1 VKLFLLL
8 LLPLQVFAQRD
19 LTRYVNPFI
28 GTAGHGHTFP
38 GAIVPF
44 GMVQLS
50 PDTRLTGW
58 DGCSGYHYSDSEIY
72 GFSHTHLSGT
82 GISDYGD
89 ILLLPTVDAHSQT
102 ARFQHQ
108 NETASPGY
116 YSVKLD
122 GNILVELTATAR
134 VGMHRYTFP
143 NTQSASII
151 LDLAHRDK
159 VLDSGFRITGANTL
173 VGWRR
178 SQAWAKD
185 QVVYFALE
193 FSQPF
198 TSHTDDKSKALFHF
212 DARGGK
218 PVLVKVGI
226 SAVDIDGALKNLR
239 AELNHWDFDKVRADA
254 KAAWNAELNKIV
266 VTGGTDAPLTSFYTA
281 LYHAMTAPNLFM
293 DVDGR
298 YRGRDFKTHEA
309 KDFSNYTVF
318 SLWDTFR
325 AAHPLYTIIDQK
337 RTRDF
342 IKTFLVQYAQGGRLP
357 VWELAAN
364 ETDTMIGY
372 HAVSVIADAVVKGI
386 DGFDLR
392 EAYEVM
398 KHSAELKHHDG
409 VIGMEDERESVS
421 KMLEYAYDDWCI
433 AQVAK
438 RLGETADYERYTAR
452 AQSYKNVFDRAS
464 GFMRPRS
471 NGNWIEPFDPR
482 EVTFA
487 FTEANSWQYTFF
499 APQDIGGLI
508 KLMGGRRQFAQ
519 KLDQLFAADSRTTGR
534 EQADITGLIGQ
545 YAHGNEPSHHI
556 AYPYNYAGRPWKTQT
571 RVRQI
576 MDQFY
581 KPEPDGLIGNE
592 DCGQMSAWYVLSAA
606 GFYPVTPG
614 SQAYVIGS
622 PLFPEVR
629 FNLENGKS
637 FTIKARGVSDS
648 TVYVQS
654 ATLNGKPY
662 SKSFLL
668 HDDLMAGGELVLQ
681 MGARPNRR
689 WGTGAGNE
697 PESRIEGAEIVP
709 VPVIKAAGPT
719 FRNRLE
725 ISVIATGSEP
735 VKVYYARDG
744 NYHFWPRFTKPFVIE
759 DDSLIEAYA
768 VSADGRRSQT
778 AKARFNRI
786 PHDWKLTLQSTYST
800 QYTGGGDLA
809 LIDGVRGT
817 SNWSGG
823 AWQGYQGTDL
833 VAVLDL
839 GSVQK
844 VSKVGA
850 GFLQDIGSWI
860 WLPQG
865 IEVELSVDGV
875 TFGSGFSIVNEVSDQ
890 EGVMIKDFVTT
901 IAPTEARY
909 VRIRAVHLRPETWI
923 FADEIIVKN

>member
-1 VKLFLLL
+1 MSI
-8 LLPLQVFAQRD
+8 PLQVFAQRD

-89 ILLLPTVDAHSQT
+89 ILLLPLADDGLPAGRKA
-102 ARFQHQ
+102 ARFQHR

-116 YSVKLD
+116 YSVRLDD

-143 NTQSASII
+143 SGHAASVM
-151 LDLAHRDK
+151 LDLTHRDK
-159 VLDSGFRITGANTL
+159 VIDARFRFVNRTTL

-198 TSHTDDKSKALFHF
+198 MGFAGSKDQQKGYFLF
-212 DARGGK
+212 DLSPGEQL
-218 PVLVKVGI
+218 LVKVGI
-226 SAVDIDGALKNLR
+226 SSVDIEGAQQNLK
-239 AELNHWDFDKVRADA
+239 AELDHWDFDKVRADA
-254 KAAWNAELNKIV
+254 KAAWNAELNKIA
-266 VTGGTDAPLTSFYTA
+266 VTGGTDAQLTSFYTA

-337 RTRDF
+337 RTHDF
-342 IKTFLVQYAQGGRLP
+342 IKTFLVQYEQGGRLP

-392 EAYEVM
+392 EAFQAM
-398 KHSAELKHHDG
+398 KHSAEVRRQGL
-409 VIGMEDERESVS
+409 ISMEDERESVS

-438 RLGETADYERYTAR
+438 KLGETTDYERYTAR
-452 AQSYKNVFDRAS
+452 AQAYKNVFDHTS

-487 FTEANSWQYTFF
+487 FTEANSW
-499 APQDIGGLI
+499 
-508 KLMGGRRQFAQ
+508 
-519 KLDQLFAADSRTTGR
+519 
-534 EQADITGLIGQ
+534 
-545 YAHGNEPSHHI
+545 
-556 AYPYNYAGRPWKTQT
+556 
-571 RVRQI
+571 
-576 MDQFY
+576 
-581 KPEPDGLIGNE
+581 
-592 DCGQMSAWYVLSAA
+592 
-606 GFYPVTPG
+606 
-614 SQAYVIGS
+614 
-622 PLFPEVR
+622 
-629 FNLENGKS
+629 
-637 FTIKARGVSDS
+637 
-648 TVYVQS
+648 
-654 ATLNGKPY
+654 
-662 SKSFLL
+662 
-668 HDDLMAGGELVLQ
+668 
-681 MGARPNRR
+681 
-689 WGTGAGNE
+689 
-697 PESRIEGAEIVP
+697 
-709 VPVIKAAGPT
+709 
-719 FRNRLE
+719 
-725 ISVIATGSEP
+725 
-735 VKVYYARDG
+735 
-744 NYHFWPRFTKPFVIE
+744 
-759 DDSLIEAYA
+759 
-768 VSADGRRSQT
+768 
-778 AKARFNRI
+778 
-786 PHDWKLTLQSTYST
+786 
-800 QYTGGGDLA
+800 
-809 LIDGVRGT
+809 
-817 SNWSGG
+817 
-823 AWQGYQGTDL
+823 
-833 VAVLDL
+833 
-839 GSVQK
+839 
-844 VSKVGA
+844 
-850 GFLQDIGSWI
+850 
-860 WLPQG
+860 
-865 IEVELSVDGV
+865 
-875 TFGSGFSIVNEVSDQ
+875 
-890 EGVMIKDFVTT
+890 
-901 IAPTEARY
+901 
-909 VRIRAVHLRPETWI
+909 
-923 FADEIIVKN
+923 